1 MSETKQEGD
10 FKIKAP
16 KKTEPAAKAPVEQKA
31 EAPVE
36 TKSETASFDK
46 DSDTIKLDLGK
57 LKNPQADADTKQE
70 ATEVVADQQAEPVQ
84 KVEAEVPQQP
94 EPVQTNEPVQ
104 EELESEFLQEITDEE
119 VVEQVE
125 ELEEQVE
132 QAIVEQSAGV
142 ELPENIQKVVNFIN
156 ETGGSLEDYVKLNV
170 DYGSLDEDQLLK
182 EYYQTSK
189 PHLDGDEVAFLL
201 DENFAFDEDIDDDRD
216 VIKKK
221 IARKEELSKAK
232 TYLDNLKSTY
242 YEEIKGG
249 SKLAPEQKKAVDFF
263 NRYTKE
269 NELATQTAEKQTN
282 AFLDKTGKLFN
293 ENFKGFDYSVGDKKY
308 RFKVKDAE
316 TVKNNQSDINN
327 FIKKFL
333 NEDGVMSDA
342 QGYHKS
348 LFTAMNADSVAQH
361 FYEQGKSD
369 AMKES
374 VSNSKNI
381 KMGARGVH
389 ENVKPNNGGWSVRSV
404 DSGSSDSKLKI
415 KSFKHLK

>member
-1 MSETKQEGD
+1 MAEAQNTEGT
-10 FKIKAP
+10 FKIKKPTEKPTEAP
-16 KKTEPAAKAPVEQKA
+16 AVVEQ
-31 EAPVE
+31 VE
-36 TKSETASFDK
+36 QTGPASVSEDGTL
-46 DSDTIKLDLGK
+46 KLDLSK
-57 LKNPQADADTKQE
+57 PVEPNANTEQETAD
-70 ATEVVADQQAEPVQ
+70 VVADQQTESVQ
-84 KVEAEVPQQP
+84 EVEAEVPQQP

-104 EELESEFLQEITDEE
+104 EELESEFLQEITNEE
-119 VVEQVE
+119 VVEQEE

-170 DYGSLDEDQLLK
+170 DYNSLDEDQLLK

-249 SKLAPEQKKAVDFF
+249 SKLAPEQKKAVEFF

-389 ENVKPNNGGWSVRSV
+389 ENVKPNDGGWSVRSV

>member
-1 MSETKQEGD
+1 MAEAQNTEGT
-10 FKIKAP
+10 FKIKKP
-16 KKTEPAAKAPVEQKA
+16 TEKPTEAPAAVEQ
-31 EAPVE
+31 VE
-36 TKSETASFDK
+36 QTGPASVSEDGTL
-46 DSDTIKLDLGK
+46 KLDLSK
-57 LKNPQADADTKQE
+57 PVEPNANTEQETAD
-70 ATEVVADQQAEPVQ
+70 VVADQQTESVQ
-84 KVEAEVPQQP
+84 EVEAEVPQQP

-132 QAIVEQSAGV
+132 QAIVEQSAGI

>member
-1 MSETKQEGD
+1 MAEAQNTEGT
-10 FKIKAP
+10 FKIKKPTEKPTEAP
-16 KKTEPAAKAPVEQKA
+16 ASAEPVAQVEQPG
-31 EAPVE
+31 PVSM
-36 TKSETASFDK
+36 SEDGVM
-46 DSDTIKLDLGK
+46 KLDLSK
-57 LKNPQADADTKQE
+57 
-70 ATEVVADQQAEPVQ
+70 
-84 KVEAEVPQQP
+84 QP
-94 EPVQTNEPVQ
+94 EPEVSTEQEPVEVVEDTPIEPTQ
-104 EELESEFLQEITDEE
+104 EAETESSPKPEPVPEEPESEFLQEITDEE
-119 VVEQVE
+119 VVVQTKDLKEEIQTAVE
-125 ELEEQVE
+125 EVKETG
-132 QAIVEQSAGV
+132 I
-142 ELPENIQKVVNFIN
+142 ELPENIQKVVNFMN

-170 DYGSLDEDQLLK
+170 DYASLDEDQLLK

-201 DENFAFDEDIDDDRD
+201 DENFAFDEDIDEDRD

-232 TYLDNLKSTY
+232 TYLDNLKSKY

-263 NRYTKE
+263 DRYTKE

-293 ENFKGFDYSVGDKKY
+293 EDFKGFDYSVGDKKY

-316 TVKNNQSDINN
+316 TVKNTQSDINN
-327 FIKKFL
+327 FVKKFL
-333 NEDGVMSDA
+333 NEDGEMSDA
-342 QGYHKS
+342 SGYHKS

-374 VSNSKNI
+374 VSSSKNI

-389 ENVKPNNGGWSVRSV
+389 ENVKPNNGAWSVRSV
-404 DSGSSDSKLKI
+404 DSGGDSSKLKI
-415 KSFKHLK
+415 KSFKNLK

>member
-1 MSETKQEGD
+1 MAEAQNTEGT
-10 FKIKAP
+10 FKIKKP
-16 KKTEPAAKAPVEQKA
+16 TEKPTEAPAAVEQ
-31 EAPVE
+31 VE
-36 TKSETASFDK
+36 QTGPASVSEDGTL
-46 DSDTIKLDLGK
+46 KLDLSK
-57 LKNPQADADTKQE
+57 PVEPNANTEQE
-70 ATEVVADQQAEPVQ
+70 TANVVADQQTESVQ
-84 KVEAEVPQQP
+84 EVEAEVPQQP
-94 EPVQTNEPVQ
+94 EP

-170 DYGSLDEDQLLK
+170 DYNSLDEDQLLK

-249 SKLAPEQKKAVDFF
+249 SKLAPEQKKAVELF

-369 AMKES
+369 SMKES

-389 ENVKPNNGGWSVRSV
+389 ENVKPNDGGWSVRSV

>member
-1 MSETKQEGD
+1 MAEAQNTEGT
-10 FKIKAP
+10 FKIKKP
-16 KKTEPAAKAPVEQKA
+16 TEKPTEAPAAVEQ
-31 EAPVE
+31 VE
-36 TKSETASFDK
+36 QTGPASVSEDGTL
-46 DSDTIKLDLGK
+46 KLDLSK
-57 LKNPQADADTKQE
+57 PVEPNANTEQETAD
-70 ATEVVADQQAEPVQ
+70 VVADQQTESVQ
-84 KVEAEVPQQP
+84 EVEAEVPQQP

-132 QAIVEQSAGV
+132 QAIVEKDLGI

>member
-1 MSETKQEGD
+1 MAEAQNTEGT
-10 FKIKAP
+10 FKIKKP
-16 KKTEPAAKAPVEQKA
+16 TEKPTEAPAAVEQ
-31 EAPVE
+31 VE
-36 TKSETASFDK
+36 QTGPASVSEDGTL
-46 DSDTIKLDLGK
+46 KLDLSK
-57 LKNPQADADTKQE
+57 PVEPNANTEQE
-70 ATEVVADQQAEPVQ
+70 TANVVTDQQTESVQ
-84 KVEAEVPQQP
+84 EVEAEVPQQP

-170 DYGSLDEDQLLK
+170 DYNSLDEDQLLK

-269 NELATQTAEKQTN
+269 NEAATQIAEKQAN
-282 AFLDKTGKLFN
+282 VFLNKTDKVFN
-293 ENFKGFDYSVGDKKY
+293 DDFKGFDYQVGDKKY
-308 RFKVKDAE
+308 RFKVKDAPKVKE
-316 TVKNNQSDINN
+316 TQSDINN
-327 FIKKFL
+327 FVKKFL
-333 NEDGVMSDA
+333 NENNEMSDA
-342 QGYHKS
+342 KGYHKGI
-348 LFTAMNADSVAQH
+348 FTAMNADSIANH
-361 FYEQGKSD
+361 FYEQGKAD
-369 AMKES
+369 AMKTS
-374 VSNSKNI
+374 ISKSKNVQ
-381 KMGARGVH
+381 MGARGVH
-389 ENVKPNNGGWSVRSV
+389 NEVKAPGGWGLRAV
-404 DSGSSDSKLKI
+404 DSGDSGSKLKI
-415 KSFKHLK
+415 KSFKHIK

>member
-1 MSETKQEGD
+1 M
-10 FKIKAP
+10 
-16 KKTEPAAKAPVEQKA
+16 
-31 EAPVE
+31 
-36 TKSETASFDK
+36 
-46 DSDTIKLDLGK
+46 
-57 LKNPQADADTKQE
+57 
-70 ATEVVADQQAEPVQ
+70 
-84 KVEAEVPQQP
+84 
-94 EPVQTNEPVQ
+94 
-104 EELESEFLQEITDEE
+104 
-119 VVEQVE
+119 
-125 ELEEQVE
+125 
-132 QAIVEQSAGV
+132 
-142 ELPENIQKVVNFIN
+142 
-156 ETGGSLEDYVKLNV
+156 
-170 DYGSLDEDQLLK
+170 
-182 EYYQTSK
+182 TSMK
-189 PHLDGDEVAFLL
+189 
-201 DENFAFDEDIDDDRD
+201 
-216 VIKKK
+216 
-221 IARKEELSKAK
+221 
-232 TYLDNLKSTY
+232 
-242 YEEIKGG
+242 
-249 SKLAPEQKKAVDFF
+249 
-263 NRYTKE
+263 
-269 NELATQTAEKQTN
+269 TQTAEKQTN

-389 ENVKPNNGGWSVRSV
+389 ENVKPNNGGWSVRAV
-404 DSGSSDSKLKI
+404 DSGSDSSKLKI

>member
-1 MSETKQEGD
+1 MAEAQNTEGT
-10 FKIKAP
+10 FKIKKP
-16 KKTEPAAKAPVEQKA
+16 TEKPTEAPAAVEQ
-31 EAPVE
+31 VE
-36 TKSETASFDK
+36 QTGPASVSEDGTL
-46 DSDTIKLDLGK
+46 KLDLSK
-57 LKNPQADADTKQE
+57 PVEPNANTEQE
-70 ATEVVADQQAEPVQ
+70 TANVVTDQQTESVQ
-84 KVEAEVPQQP
+84 EVEAEVPQQP

-170 DYGSLDEDQLLK
+170 DYNSLDEDQLLK

-249 SKLAPEQKKAVDFF
+249 SKLAPEQKKAVEFF

>member
-1 MSETKQEGD
+1 MAEAQNTEGT
-10 FKIKAP
+10 FKIKKP
-16 KKTEPAAKAPVEQKA
+16 TEKPTEAPAAVEQ
-31 EAPVE
+31 VE
-36 TKSETASFDK
+36 QTGPASVSEDGTL
-46 DSDTIKLDLGK
+46 KLDLSK
-57 LKNPQADADTKQE
+57 PVEPNANTEQE
-70 ATEVVADQQAEPVQ
+70 TANVVADQQTESVQ
-84 KVEAEVPQQP
+84 EVEAEVPQQP
-94 EPVQTNEPVQ
+94 EPVQANEPVQ
-104 EELESEFLQEITDEE
+104 EELESEFLQEITDDE

-132 QAIVEQSAGV
+132 QAIVEQSAGI

-170 DYGSLDEDQLLK
+170 DYSSLNEDQLLR
-182 EYYQTSK
+182 EFYQTSK
-189 PHLDGDEVAFLL
+189 PHLDNEEVGFLL
-201 DENFAFDEDIDDDRD
+201 EDNFSFDEDIDDDRD
-216 VIKKK
+216 IRKKK

-232 TYLDNLKSTY
+232 KYLDGLKNEY

-316 TVKNNQSDINN
+316 TVKNSQSDINN

-333 NEDGVMSDA
+333 NEDGEMSDA
-342 QGYHKS
+342 PGYHKS

-389 ENVKPNNGGWSVRSV
+389 ENVKPNNGGWSVRAV
-404 DSGSSDSKLKI
+404 DSGSDSSKLKI

>member
-1 MSETKQEGD
+1 MAEAQKTEGT
-10 FKIKAP
+10 FKIKKPTEKTTEAP
-16 KKTEPAAKAPVEQKA
+16 APVEQ
-31 EAPVE
+31 VE
-36 TKSETASFDK
+36 QTGPASISESGN
-46 DSDTIKLDLGK
+46 IKLDLSK
-57 LKNPQADADTKQE
+57 PVEPNANTEQE
-70 ATEVVADQQAEPVQ
+70 AADVVADQQAESVQ
-84 KVEAEVPQQP
+84 EVEAEVPQQP
-94 EPVQTNEPVQ
+94 EPVQANEPVQ
-104 EELESEFLQEITDEE
+104 EELESEFLQEITDDE

-132 QAIVEQSAGV
+132 QAIVEQSAGI

-170 DYGSLDEDQLLK
+170 DYSSLNEDQLLR
-182 EYYQTSK
+182 EFYQTSK
-189 PHLDGDEVAFLL
+189 PHLDNEEVGFLL
-201 DENFAFDEDIDDDRD
+201 EDNFSFDEDIDDDRD
-216 VIKKK
+216 VRKKK

-232 TYLDNLKSTY
+232 KYLDGLKNEY

-269 NELATQTAEKQTN
+269 NELATKTAEKQAN
-282 AFLDKTGKLFN
+282 VFLDKTGKLFN
-293 ENFKGFDYSVGDKKY
+293 NDFKGFDYSVGDKKY
-308 RFKVKDAE
+308 RFKVKNAE
-316 TVKNNQSDINN
+316 TVKETQSDINN

-361 FYEQGKSD
+361 FYEQGKAD
-369 AMKES
+369 AMKDS
-374 VSNSKNI
+374 VSKSKNV

-389 ENVKPNNGGWSVRSV
+389 EDVKATPGWSVRSV
-404 DSGSSDSKLKI
+404 DSGGSSSKLKI

>member
-1 MSETKQEGD
+1 MAEAQNTEGT
-10 FKIKAP
+10 FKIKKP
-16 KKTEPAAKAPVEQKA
+16 TEKPTEAPAAVEQ
-31 EAPVE
+31 VE
-36 TKSETASFDK
+36 QTGPASVSEDGTL
-46 DSDTIKLDLGK
+46 KLDLSK
-57 LKNPQADADTKQE
+57 PVELNADTEQE
-70 ATEVVADQQAEPVQ
+70 TANVVADHQTESVQ
-84 KVEAEVPQQP
+84 KVEAEIPQQP

-170 DYGSLDEDQLLK
+170 DYNSLDEDQLLK

-389 ENVKPNNGGWSVRSV
+389 ENVKPNDGGWSVRSV

>member
-1 MSETKQEGD
+1 MAEAQNTEGT
-10 FKIKAP
+10 FKIKKRAKTPTEAP
-16 KKTEPAAKAPVEQKA
+16 ATVEQVKQSGPMSVSEDGTLKIDLSKPVE
-31 EAPVE
+31 P
-36 TKSETASFDK
+36 S
-46 DSDTIKLDLGK
+46 
-57 LKNPQADADTKQE
+57 ADAVQE
-70 ATEVVADQQAEPVQ
+70 VTDVVADQQVEPVQ
-84 KVEAEVPQQP
+84 EVQAEVPQQT
-94 EPVQTNEPVQ
+94 EPIQSSEPVQ

-119 VVEQVE
+119 VIEIAE

-132 QAIVEQSAGV
+132 AAIVEQSAGID
-142 ELPENIQKVVNFIN
+142 LPENIQKVVNFIN

-170 DYGSLDEDQLLK
+170 DYNSLDEDQLLK

-316 TVKNNQSDINN
+316 TVKNSQSDINN

-333 NEDGVMSDA
+333 NEDGEMSDA

-389 ENVKPNNGGWSVRSV
+389 ENVKPNNGGWSIRSV

>member
-1 MSETKQEGD
+1 MAEAQNTEGT
-10 FKIKAP
+10 FKIKKP
-16 KKTEPAAKAPVEQKA
+16 TEKPTEAPAAVEQ
-31 EAPVE
+31 VE
-36 TKSETASFDK
+36 QTGPASVSEDGTL
-46 DSDTIKLDLGK
+46 KLDLSK
-57 LKNPQADADTKQE
+57 PVEPNANTEQE
-70 ATEVVADQQAEPVQ
+70 TANVVADQQTESVQ
-84 KVEAEVPQQP
+84 EVEAEVPQQP

-132 QAIVEQSAGV
+132 QAIVEQSVGV

-170 DYGSLDEDQLLK
+170 DYNSLDEDQLLK

-249 SKLAPEQKKAVDFF
+249 SKLAPEQKKAVEFF

-389 ENVKPNNGGWSVRSV
+389 ENVKPNDGGWSVRSV

>member
-1 MSETKQEGD
+1 MAEAQNTEGT
-10 FKIKAP
+10 FKIKKPTEKPTEAP
-16 KKTEPAAKAPVEQKA
+16 AVVEQ
-31 EAPVE
+31 VE
-36 TKSETASFDK
+36 QTGPASVSEDGTL
-46 DSDTIKLDLGK
+46 KLDLSK
-57 LKNPQADADTKQE
+57 PVEPNADTEQE
-70 ATEVVADQQAEPVQ
+70 TTNVVADQQTESVQ
-84 KVEAEVPQQP
+84 EVEAEVPQQP

-132 QAIVEQSAGV
+132 QAIVEKDLGI

-170 DYGSLDEDQLLK
+170 DYNSLDEDQLLK

-249 SKLAPEQKKAVDFF
+249 SKLAPEQKKAVEFF

>member
-1 MSETKQEGD
+1 MAEAQNTEGT
-10 FKIKAP
+10 FKIKKP
-16 KKTEPAAKAPVEQKA
+16 TEKPTEAPAAVEQ
-31 EAPVE
+31 VE
-36 TKSETASFDK
+36 QTGPASVSEDGTL
-46 DSDTIKLDLGK
+46 KLDLSK
-57 LKNPQADADTKQE
+57 PVEPNANTEQE
-70 ATEVVADQQAEPVQ
+70 TANVVADQQAESVQ
-84 KVEAEVPQQP
+84 EVEAEVPQQP
-94 EPVQTNEPVQ
+94 ESVQTNEPVQ

-404 DSGSSDSKLKI
+404 DSGGSDSKLKI

>member
-1 MSETKQEGD
+1 MAEAQNTEGT
-10 FKIKAP
+10 FKIKKP
-16 KKTEPAAKAPVEQKA
+16 TEKPTEAPAAVEQ
-31 EAPVE
+31 VE
-36 TKSETASFDK
+36 QTGPASVSEDGTL
-46 DSDTIKLDLGK
+46 KLDLSK
-57 LKNPQADADTKQE
+57 PVEPNANTEQE
-70 ATEVVADQQAEPVQ
+70 TANVVADQQTESVQ
-84 KVEAEVPQQP
+84 EVEAEIPQQP

-132 QAIVEQSAGV
+132 QAIVEQSVGV

-170 DYGSLDEDQLLK
+170 DYNSLDEDQLLK

-389 ENVKPNNGGWSVRSV
+389 ENVKPNDGGWSVRSV

>member
-1 MSETKQEGD
+1 MAEAQNTEGT
-10 FKIKAP
+10 FKIKKP
-16 KKTEPAAKAPVEQKA
+16 TEKPTEAPAAVEQ
-31 EAPVE
+31 VE
-36 TKSETASFDK
+36 QTGPASVSEDGTL
-46 DSDTIKLDLGK
+46 KLDLSK
-57 LKNPQADADTKQE
+57 PVEPNANTEQE
-70 ATEVVADQQAEPVQ
+70 TANVVADQQTESVQ
-84 KVEAEVPQQP
+84 EVEAEVPQQP

-132 QAIVEQSAGV
+132 QAIVEKDLGI

-170 DYGSLDEDQLLK
+170 DYSSLDEDQLLK

>member
-1 MSETKQEGD
+1 MAEAQNTEGT
-10 FKIKAP
+10 FKIKKP
-16 KKTEPAAKAPVEQKA
+16 TEKPTEAPAAVEQ
-31 EAPVE
+31 VE
-36 TKSETASFDK
+36 QTGPASVSEDGTL
-46 DSDTIKLDLGK
+46 KLDLSK
-57 LKNPQADADTKQE
+57 PVEPNANTEQE
-70 ATEVVADQQAEPVQ
+70 TANVVADQQTESVQ
-84 KVEAEVPQQP
+84 KVEAEIPQQP

-132 QAIVEQSAGV
+132 QAIVEQSVGV

-170 DYGSLDEDQLLK
+170 DYNSLDEDQLLK

-249 SKLAPEQKKAVDFF
+249 SKLAPEQKKAVEFF

-269 NELATQTAEKQTN
+269 NETATQLAKKQSEV
-282 AFLDKTGKLFN
+282 FLNKTENVFN
-293 ENFKGFDYSVGDKKY
+293 QNFKGFDYSVGDKKY

-389 ENVKPNNGGWSVRSV
+389 ENVKPNDGGWSVRSV

>member
-1 MSETKQEGD
+1 MAEAQNTEGT
-10 FKIKAP
+10 FKIKKPTEKPTEAP
-16 KKTEPAAKAPVEQKA
+16 AVVEQ
-31 EAPVE
+31 VE
-36 TKSETASFDK
+36 QTGPASVSEDGTL
-46 DSDTIKLDLGK
+46 KLDLSK
-57 LKNPQADADTKQE
+57 PVEPNANTEQETAD
-70 ATEVVADQQAEPVQ
+70 VVADQQTESVQ
-84 KVEAEVPQQP
+84 EVEAEVPQQS

-132 QAIVEQSAGV
+132 QAIVEQSAGI

-170 DYGSLDEDQLLK
+170 DYDSLDEDQLLK

-189 PHLDGDEVAFLL
+189 PHLDSDEVEFLL

-269 NELATQTAEKQTN
+269 NEAATQIAEKQAN
-282 AFLDKTGKLFN
+282 VFLNKTDKVFN
-293 ENFKGFDYSVGDKKY
+293 DDFKGFDYQVGDKKY
-308 RFKVKDAE
+308 RFKVKDAPKVKE
-316 TVKNNQSDINN
+316 TQSDINN
-327 FIKKFL
+327 FVKKFL
-333 NEDGVMSDA
+333 NENNEMSDA
-342 QGYHKS
+342 KGYHKGI
-348 LFTAMNADSVAQH
+348 FTAMNADSIANH
-361 FYEQGKSD
+361 FYEQGKAD
-369 AMKES
+369 AMKTS
-374 VSNSKNI
+374 ISKSKNVQ
-381 KMGARGVH
+381 MGARGVH
-389 ENVKPNNGGWSVRSV
+389 NEVKAPGGWGLRAV
-404 DSGSSDSKLKI
+404 DSGDSGSKLKI
-415 KSFKHLK
+415 KSFKHIK

>member
-1 MSETKQEGD
+1 MAEAQNTEGT
-10 FKIKAP
+10 FKIKKP
-16 KKTEPAAKAPVEQKA
+16 TEKPTEAPAAVEQ
-31 EAPVE
+31 VE
-36 TKSETASFDK
+36 QTGPASVSEDGTL
-46 DSDTIKLDLGK
+46 KLDLSK
-57 LKNPQADADTKQE
+57 PVEPNANTEQE
-70 ATEVVADQQAEPVQ
+70 TANVVTDQQTESVQ
-84 KVEAEVPQQP
+84 EVEAEVPQQP

-170 DYGSLDEDQLLK
+170 DYNSLDEDQLLK

-249 SKLAPEQKKAVDFF
+249 SKLAPEQKKAVEFF

-333 NEDGVMSDA
+333 NEDGIMSDA

>member
-1 MSETKQEGD
+1 MAEAQKTEGT
-10 FKIKAP
+10 FKIKKP
-16 KKTEPAAKAPVEQKA
+16 TEKQTEAPAAVEQ
-31 EAPVE
+31 VE
-36 TKSETASFDK
+36 QTGPASISEDGS
-46 DSDTIKLDLGK
+46 IKLDLSK
-57 LKNPQADADTKQE
+57 PVESNANKEQE
-70 ATEVVADQQAEPVQ
+70 TAGVVTDQQTEIVQ
-84 KVEAEVPQQP
+84 EVETEIPQQQ
-94 EPVQTNEPVQ
+94 ESVQTQESVQ
-104 EELESEFLQEITDEE
+104 ELENEFLQEITDEE
-119 VVEQVE
+119 VVETAE

-132 QAIVEQSAGV
+132 AAIVEQSAGID
-142 ELPENIQKVVNFIN
+142 LPENIQKVVNFIN

-170 DYGSLDEDQLLK
+170 DYDSLDEDQLLR
-182 EYYQTSK
+182 EFYQTSK
-189 PHLDGDEVAFLL
+189 PHLNSDEVAFLL
-201 DENFAFDEDIDDDRD
+201 DENFAFDEDVDEDRD

-242 YEEIKGG
+242 YKEIKGG

-263 NRYTKE
+263 DRYTKE

-282 AFLDKTGKLFN
+282 AFLNKTGKLFN
-293 ENFKGFDYSVGDKKY
+293 KDFKGFDYSVGDKKF

-316 TVKNNQSDINN
+316 AVKSNQSDINN

-333 NEDGVMSDA
+333 NEDGEMSDA

-374 VSNSKNI
+374 VSSSKNI

-389 ENVKPNNGGWSVRSV
+389 ENVKPNNGGGSVRSG
-404 DSGSSDSKLKI
+404 DSEGGNSKLKI
-415 KSFKHLK
+415 KSFKHLKN

>member
-1 MSETKQEGD
+1 MAEAQNTEGT
-10 FKIKAP
+10 FKIKKP
-16 KKTEPAAKAPVEQKA
+16 TEKPTEAPAAVEQ
-31 EAPVE
+31 VE
-36 TKSETASFDK
+36 QTGPASVSEDGTL
-46 DSDTIKLDLGK
+46 KLDLSK
-57 LKNPQADADTKQE
+57 PVEPNANTEQETAD
-70 ATEVVADQQAEPVQ
+70 VVADQQTESVQ
-84 KVEAEVPQQP
+84 EVEAEVPQQP

-242 YEEIKGG
+242 YKEIKGG

-404 DSGSSDSKLKI
+404 DSGGSDSKLKI

>member
-1 MSETKQEGD
+1 MAEAQNTEGT
-10 FKIKAP
+10 FKIKKPTEKPTEAP
-16 KKTEPAAKAPVEQKA
+16 AVVEQ
-31 EAPVE
+31 VE
-36 TKSETASFDK
+36 QTGPASVSEDGTL
-46 DSDTIKLDLGK
+46 KLDLSK
-57 LKNPQADADTKQE
+57 PVEPNANTEQE
-70 ATEVVADQQAEPVQ
+70 TANVVADQQTESVQ
-84 KVEAEVPQQP
+84 EVEAEVPQQP

-132 QAIVEQSAGV
+132 QAIVEKDLGI

-170 DYGSLDEDQLLK
+170 DYNSLDEDQLLK

>member
-1 MSETKQEGD
+1 MAEAQNTEGT
-10 FKIKAP
+10 FKIKKP
-16 KKTEPAAKAPVEQKA
+16 TEKPTEAPAAVEQ
-31 EAPVE
+31 VE
-36 TKSETASFDK
+36 QTGPASVSEDGTL
-46 DSDTIKLDLGK
+46 KLDLSK
-57 LKNPQADADTKQE
+57 PVEPNANTEQETAD
-70 ATEVVADQQAEPVQ
+70 VVADQQTESVQ
-84 KVEAEVPQQP
+84 EVEAEVPQQP

-132 QAIVEQSAGV
+132 QAIVEKDLGI

-170 DYGSLDEDQLLK
+170 DYNSLDEDQLLK

>member
-1 MSETKQEGD
+1 MAEAQNTEGT
-10 FKIKAP
+10 FKIKKP
-16 KKTEPAAKAPVEQKA
+16 TEKPTEAPAAVEQVEQTGPASVSEDGTLRLDLSKPVESNADTEQ
-31 EAPVE
+31 
-36 TKSETASFDK
+36 ETA
-46 DSDTIKLDLGK
+46 
-57 LKNPQADADTKQE
+57 N
-70 ATEVVADQQAEPVQ
+70 VVADQQTESVQ
-84 KVEAEVPQQP
+84 EVEAEIPQQS

-104 EELESEFLQEITDEE
+104 EELESEFLQEITNEE

-170 DYGSLDEDQLLK
+170 DYNSLDEDQLLK

-249 SKLAPEQKKAVDFF
+249 SKLAPEQKKAVEFF

>member
-1 MSETKQEGD
+1 MAEAQNTEGT
-10 FKIKAP
+10 FKIKKP
-16 KKTEPAAKAPVEQKA
+16 TEKPTEAPAAVEQ
-31 EAPVE
+31 VE
-36 TKSETASFDK
+36 QTGPASVSEDGTL
-46 DSDTIKLDLGK
+46 KLDLSK
-57 LKNPQADADTKQE
+57 PVEPNADTEQE
-70 ATEVVADQQAEPVQ
+70 TANVVTDQQTESVQ
-84 KVEAEVPQQP
+84 EVEAEVPQQP

-170 DYGSLDEDQLLK
+170 DYNSLDEDQLLK

-249 SKLAPEQKKAVDFF
+249 SKLAPEQKKAVEFF

-389 ENVKPNNGGWSVRSV
+389 ENVKPNDGGWSVRSV

>member
-1 MSETKQEGD
+1 MAEAQNTEGT
-10 FKIKAP
+10 FKIKKRAKTPTEAP
-16 KKTEPAAKAPVEQKA
+16 AKVEQVEQSGPMSVSEDGTLKIDLSKPA
-31 EAPVE
+31 EPS
-36 TKSETASFDK
+36 T
-46 DSDTIKLDLGK
+46 
-57 LKNPQADADTKQE
+57 DAVQE
-70 ATEVVADQQAEPVQ
+70 VTDVVADQQVEPVQ
-84 KVEAEVPQQP
+84 EVEAEVPQQP
-94 EPVQTNEPVQ
+94 EPIQSSEPVQ

-119 VVEQVE
+119 VIEIAE

-132 QAIVEQSAGV
+132 AAIVEQSAGID
-142 ELPENIQKVVNFIN
+142 LPENIQKVVNFIN

-170 DYGSLDEDQLLK
+170 DYNSLDEDQLLK

-249 SKLAPEQKKAVDFF
+249 SRLAPEQKKAVDFF

-316 TVKNNQSDINN
+316 TVKNSQSDINN

-333 NEDGVMSDA
+333 NEDGEMSDA

-389 ENVKPNNGGWSVRSV
+389 ENVKPNNGGWSIRSV

>member
-1 MSETKQEGD
+1 MAEAQNTEGT
-10 FKIKAP
+10 FKIKKPTEKPTEAP
-16 KKTEPAAKAPVEQKA
+16 AVVEQ
-31 EAPVE
+31 VE
-36 TKSETASFDK
+36 QTGPASVSEDGTL
-46 DSDTIKLDLGK
+46 KLDLSK
-57 LKNPQADADTKQE
+57 PVEPNANTEQE
-70 ATEVVADQQAEPVQ
+70 TANVVADQQTESVQ
-84 KVEAEVPQQP
+84 EVEAEVPQQP

-132 QAIVEQSAGV
+132 QAIVEKDLGI

-170 DYGSLDEDQLLK
+170 DYNSLDEDQLLK

-249 SKLAPEQKKAVDFF
+249 SKLAPEQKKAVEFF

-389 ENVKPNNGGWSVRSV
+389 ENVKPNDGGWSVRSV